1 MRKTTSALVPPRSD
15 LPSLPAASQTVVA
28 AAKRMMDRMDAALG
42 VN

>member
-1 MRKTTSALVPPRSD
+1 